1 MSKISLKRM
10 CSEILDEIYPSV
22 KKSIGLAVKPR
33 LEFKTIEGNN
43 MMEAS
48 GEVYTEGAFCDIFNR
63 TITKTESNNVIGIDL
78 AKLADTLKQYRMMFL
93 RNTDKIVIKHLLY
106 HEMRHLWQ
114 FETGYKRIGTT
125 YEAFKIEIFEI
136 PHGFDQFEVDANEY
150 ALSMAKKGL
159 EKAVSEVL
167 VSMQQMPKNTLLC
180 EREYID
186 KFKENYSAAMKS
198 AVKYSYNPLFIAAA
212 ITARYAM
219 KKDIKK

>member
-1 MSKISLKRM
+1 M

-22 KKSIGLAVKPR
+22 KKSIGLEVKPR
-33 LEFKTIEGNN
+33 LEFRTIEGNN

-48 GEVYTEGAFCDIFNR
+48 GEIYTAGAFCDIFNR

-125 YEAFKIEIFEI
+125 YEAFKIQIFEV
-136 PHGFDQFEVDANEY
+136 PHGFDEFEVDANEY
-150 ALSMAKKGL
+150 AISMAKNGL
-159 EKAVSEVL
+159 EKAVSEVKRVL
-167 VSMQQMPKNTLLC
+167 KDDGIMFICNEAIPNEEDDRQKELIELLDM
-180 EREYID
+180 EIFSEDEFDEYLTRTWR
-186 KFKENYSAAMKS
+186 S
-198 AVKYSYNPLFIAAA
+198 PC
-212 ITARYAM
+212 
-219 KKDIKK
+219 